1 MKLIKTIANK
11 EIRFDVPRYFGG
23 AGQKK
28 VHAIASSEHTFVLSN
43 LRRREVINLMME
55 VKLTLME
62 SHP

>member
-11 EIRFDVPRYFGG
+11 EIRLDVLRHFGG
-23 AGQKK
+23 AEQRK
-28 VHAIASSEHTFVLSN
+28 VHDTASSVHTFLLSD

-62 SHP
+62 RRL